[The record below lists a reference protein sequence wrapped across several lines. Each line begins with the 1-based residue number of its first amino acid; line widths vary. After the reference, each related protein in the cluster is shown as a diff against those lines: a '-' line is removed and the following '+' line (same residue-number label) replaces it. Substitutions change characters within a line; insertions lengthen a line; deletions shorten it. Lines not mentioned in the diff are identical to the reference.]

1 MMKINKEV
9 MYKMVRAIASV
20 REEEIGCDDCFEEV
34 DTFVDLELAG
44 KEAGEALPLVKDH
57 LERCQNCRE
66 EYEALLTAVKAM
78 AEK

>member
-20 REEEIGCDDCFEEV
+20 REKEIGCDDCFEKV

-66 EYEALLTAVKAM
+66 EYEALLTAVRAM
-78 AEK
+78 SEK

>member
-1 MMKINKEV
+1 MTKINKEV

-20 REEEIGCDDCFEEV
+20 REEEIGCDDCFEKV

-66 EYEALLTAVKAM
+66 EYEALLTAVRAM
-78 AEK
+78 SEK

>member
-20 REEEIGCDDCFEEV
+20 REEEIGCDDCFEKV
-34 DTFVDLELAG
+34 DTFVDLELEG

-78 AEK
+78 SEK

>member
-20 REEEIGCDDCFEEV
+20 REEEIGCDDCFEKV

-66 EYEALLTAVKAM
+66 EYEALLTAVRAM
-78 AEK
+78 SEK